1 MCSDPED
8 LWSPGCDG
16 SGNPPPV
23 TTPPPPPA
31 PVVIINPD
39 PLDDGQ
45 EQDDPTPK
53 SDPIDDGNGEELTD
67 FQLFGQ
73 VFTLFLIEVFVLMPI
88 DYGLIVLTA
97 EATVACGLGAVLA
110 CIADIPI
117 LAIDLVVADFQISL
131 ANTIAQNVETG
142 TRHEFEWIII
152 PNLLPEV
159 KND

>member
-1 MCSDPED
+1 MCSDPD
-8 LWSPGCDG
+8 DPTPSCDG
-16 SGNPPPV
+16 NGG
-23 TTPPPPPA
+23 TPPNTPA
-31 PVVIINPD
+31 PLPDALVVINNPG

-45 EQDDPTPK
+45 GQDDPTPTP
-53 SDPIDDGNGEELTD
+53 DPIDHGNGEELTD

-73 VFTLFLIEVFVLMPI
+73 IFTLFLIEVFVLMPI

-152 PNLLPEV
+152 PSLLPEV